1 MNGYFDNASTT
12 YPKPEVVYNFMD
24 KFYREQGGNA
34 GRGQY
39 KLAASASKLIA
50 ETREYIQRLLECPN
64 KDVIFTPSD
73 TLALNIIIQG
83 MIDDNVKN
91 VYISPFEHNSVT
103 RILHHYEKENKIK
116 VNILPLGRDYQY
128 DIALVSSAFVK
139 EKPDMVIVSH
149 ASNVCGL
156 IAPVLDIFALA
167 KNYGALTIVDMAQ
180 TAGLVPLN
188 AGSEL
193 IDFATFAG
201 HKTIYGPTGISGFVK
216 KKELSPKPILFG
228 GTGIDSA
235 NQDMPDSV
243 PQKYEAGSSNIQ
255 ALAGLHAALEWCYE
269 QGDNLYRVE
278 KEAHD
283 RLISILQ
290 GHYNIT
296 IIGPKNREN
305 CIGVV
310 SCLFDGYPADAIGEV
325 LAKFDIAVRTGLEC
339 APVAHKTLGTLPAG
353 AVRFSVGYFTNDE
366 DFERLEEALDY
377 IEENG

>member
-12 YPKPEVVYNFMD
+12 YPKPECVYDFMD

-39 KLAASASKLIA
+39 KLAASASKLMA
-50 ETREYIQRLLECPN
+50 ETREYIQRLLQCPN
-64 KDVIFTPSD
+64 KDVIFSPSD
-73 TLALNIIIQG
+73 TIALNIIIQG
-83 MIDDNVKN
+83 SIDKNVKV

-103 RILHHYEKENKIK
+103 RILHHYEKNNLIK
-116 VNILPLGRDYQY
+116 VRVLPLGQDFEY
-128 DIALVSSAFVK
+128 DLDKISSAFMQ

-167 KNYGALTIVDMAQ
+167 KNYGALTVVDMAQ

-188 AGSEL
+188 TGSDY

-216 KKELSPKPILFG
+216 KKTLSPKPILFG
-228 GTGIDSA
+228 GTGIDSI
-235 NQDMPDSV
+235 NQDMPDV
-243 PQKYEAGSSNIQ
+243 LPQKYEAGSSNIH
-255 ALAGLHAALEWCYE
+255 ALAGLNAALEWCFE
-269 QGDNLYRVE
+269 QGDNLYIKE
-278 KEAHD
+278 KENHKKLLD
-283 RLISILQ
+283 VLNE
-290 GHYNIT
+290 HYSIT

-339 APVAHKTLGTLPAG
+339 APVAHKTLGTFPAG
-353 AVRFSVGYFTNDE
+353 AVRFSVGYFTDDE
-366 DFERLEEALDY
+366 DFEKLEEALEY
-377 IEENG
+377 IEENS

>member
-12 YPKPEVVYNFMD
+12 YPKPEVVYDFMD

-50 ETREYIQRLLECPN
+50 ETREYIQRLLQCPN

-73 TLALNIIIQG
+73 TIALNMIIQG
-83 MIDDNVKN
+83 SIDNNIKT

-103 RILHHYEKENKIK
+103 RILHYYEKNNKI
-116 VNILPLGRDYQY
+116 NIKKLPLGRDYQY
-128 DIALVSSAFVK
+128 DLNKISIAFAK
-139 EKPDMVIVSH
+139 EKPDMVVVSH

-180 TAGLVPLN
+180 TAGLVPLDT
-188 AGSEL
+188 GSEN

-216 KKELSPKPILFG
+216 KKNLSPKPILFG

-235 NQDMPDSV
+235 NQDMPDV
-243 PQKYEAGSSNIQ
+243 LPQKYEAGSSNIH
-255 ALAGLHAALEWCYE
+255 ALAGLHAALEWCFE
-269 QGDNLYRVE
+269 QGDKLYVKE
-278 KEAHD
+278 KEAHMK
-283 RLISILQ
+283 LLCVLE
-290 GHYNIT
+290 GHMNIT
-296 IIGPKNREN
+296 VIGPTDRGK

-310 SCLFDGYPADAIGEV
+310 SCLFDGYAADAIGEV

-339 APVAHKTLGTLPAG
+339 APIAHKTLGTFPAG
-353 AVRFSVGYFTNDE
+353 AVRFSVGYFTDDN
-366 DFERLEEALDY
+366 DFERLEEALEY